1 MRRKKLFALVLPAV
15 IIVGVVYAGFSS
27 IVVNPLLN
35 ILANQSYHWQCQLIK
50 EKNLTQNGAVQWTQW
65 SCTDKKPWTLFWMT
79 KSEFFPLTVNIVNA
93 DLSDPHVQLVPALAN
108 TIDKDRPYIESLS
121 QMGIEHA
128 NFIAGVNGGYFFV
141 NSVGHHDQ
149 NCIWKHYPTHT
160 TYDVGDGLL
169 VINKKGYSE
178 NCGTSKTSTL
188 ARATIVQRKDG
199 AWVIKEI
206 SANTTPSDIQNALGA
221 GPLLI
226 SSDQTKQ
233 PKINLRW
240 EGILSSFEFGANTA
254 VILATDAKAHQ
265 HLLLF
270 TVDGID
276 KRAGMRAVQMANFIH
291 TMLPTLL
298 HLKIVSAMNMDQGH
312 STAMYIRGEKNPI
325 VSKADK
331 SRTERPIYDAL
342 FVAEKY

>member
-1 MRRKKLFALVLPAV
+1 MRKKKLLAIALPG
-15 IIVGVVYAGFSS
+15 IIIAGVVYAGFSS
-27 IVVNPLLN
+27 LVVNPFLN
-35 ILANQSYHWQCQLIK
+35 VLASQSYHWQCQPIK
-50 EKNLTQNGAVQWTQW
+50 EKKLTQNGSVQWSQW

-79 KSEFFPLTVNIVNA
+79 KSEWSPLMINIVDA
-93 DLSDPHVQLVPALAN
+93 DLSDSHIQLLPALAN
-108 TIDKDRPYIESLS
+108 TVDKDRPYIEGLS
-121 QMGIEHA
+121 QFGREHP

-149 NCIWKHYPTHT
+149 NCIWKHYPTRT

-169 VINKKGYSE
+169 VINKKAYSE
-178 NCGTSKTSTL
+178 NCGTSKTSAL
-188 ARATIVQRKDG
+188 ARATIVQGNDG
-199 AWVIKEI
+199 KWVIKEVP
-206 SANTTPSDIQNALGA
+206 ANTTPSDIQNGLGA

-226 SSDQTKQ
+226 SSDETMQS
-233 PKINLRW
+233 KINLRW

-254 VILATDAKAHQ
+254 VILAVDRKAHQ
-265 HLLLF
+265 HLLFF

-276 KRAGMRAVQMANFIH
+276 KRAGMRAVQMANFIY

-298 HLKIVSAMNMDQGH
+298 HVQIVSAMNMDQGH
-312 STAMYIRGEKNPI
+312 STAMYIRGEKTPI

-342 FVAEKY
+342 FISEKS